1 MNDPSPLDSEP
12 ATPLFLVS
20 LLRPQIVYTLLL
32 EEPFPFFSSKL
43 PLWVSPLLWASVGL

>member
-1 MNDPSPLDSEP
+1 MNDPCPLDSEP

-32 EEPFPFFSSKL
+32 EEPFHFFFKL